1 MDRMSLNVPFSL
13 LYSSH
18 ITQRNWYYKK
28 LFVTNKENNNNTST
42 TTTEIKIRDN
52 LDHGNI

>member
-1 MDRMSLNVPFSL
+1 MSLNVPFSL